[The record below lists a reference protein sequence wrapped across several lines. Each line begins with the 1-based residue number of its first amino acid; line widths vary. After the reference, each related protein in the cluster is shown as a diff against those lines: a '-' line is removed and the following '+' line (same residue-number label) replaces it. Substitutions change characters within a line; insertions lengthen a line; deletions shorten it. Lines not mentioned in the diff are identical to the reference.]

1 VASLAWFVAGE
12 PARAH
17 NTIVSSDPA
26 DGAVLDA
33 SPPAWTVTF
42 DKDVPIDSA
51 SGVLQGPDG
60 TRTPLRSPRH
70 GATARDVVFDLPPSL
85 SGAYTARWRL
95 VGTDGHVIS
104 GRTSFTVAPAPAA
117 GVPATTTPAATAG
130 TPDGSASTVAADPS
144 AAASAE
150 EPVDDLDDE
159 PVDDNPVDD
168 GAGGAP
174 DAVRWLVRLLTLA
187 SLAFAFGLLATDFTV
202 AHGAIRLVRRSAAGR
217 AAIAAVA
224 LAPVLELAT
233 FVADATAGG
242 ALPLREAL
250 GTSAG
255 TMLLVRIAAG
265 LLAAACLAVATFSPT
280 GTAGY
285 GTALG
290 AVLVVAITV
299 SWVGHPRSEGTPW
312 LGVPLDVAHTAAM
325 GSWLG
330 ALAVTFAVVARHLS
344 DDDLQRALR
353 RFGSLASWSVG
364 VLVATGTAQA
374 LRLHGGVPMGR
385 HGAILLAKLA
395 VVAGM
400 LVLAS
405 LVRRSLRR
413 GAASNRST
421 LHRLAFAEIGTGA
434 TVLALSAAL
443 VLTSPT

>member
-1 VASLAWFVAGE
+1 M
-12 PARAH
+12 
-17 NTIVSSDPA
+17 

-33 SPPAWTVTF
+33 SPPTWTVTF

-70 GATARDVVFDLPPSL
+70 GSTARDVVFDLPPSL

-117 GVPATTTPAATAG
+117 GAPGPTTAPGGAAG
-130 TPDGSASTVAADPS
+130 TADGSASTVVADPGTAPS
-144 AAASAE
+144 AIDPA
-150 EPVDDLDDE
+150 D
-159 PVDDNPVDD
+159 DD

-174 DAVRWLVRLLTLA
+174 AAVRWLVRLLTLA
-187 SLAFAFGLLATDFTV
+187 ALAFAFGLLATDFAV
-202 AHGAIRLVRRSAAGR
+202 AHGAIGIVRRSAAGR

-224 LAPVLELAT
+224 LAPVMELAT
-233 FVADATAGG
+233 FLADATAGG
-242 ALPLREAL
+242 GLPLREAL

-255 TMLLVRIAAG
+255 TMLMVRIAAG
-265 LLAAACLAVATFSPT
+265 LVAAACLAVATFSPT

-285 GTALG
+285 GTALV
-290 AVLVVAITV
+290 AVLVVATTV

-325 GSWLG
+325 GAWLG
-330 ALAVTFAVVARHLS
+330 ALAVTFATVARRLS

-353 RFGSLASWSVG
+353 RVGVLASWSVG
-364 VLVATGTAQA
+364 VLVATGTVQS
-374 LRLHGGVPMGR
+374 LRLHGGVPTGR
-385 HGAILLAKLA
+385 HGAILLAKIA

-405 LVRRSLRR
+405 LVRRALRR
-413 GAASNRST
+413 GVASNRGA
-421 LHRLAFAEIGTGA
+421 LHRLALAEIGTGA
-434 TVLALSAAL
+434 VVLALSAAL